1 MYKIKVN
8 KKTTYRYMKYLGISS
23 CIRRKKVYSREKKD
37 TRFEGCDLIKM
48 IFKANEPF
56 EKIFTDVTH
65 LKING
70 KKYYLSA
77 TIDGFNNEILDYQL
91 SSKHDNKF
99 IIKNIKET
107 LKKCCG
113 KIPIIHNDHGSNY
126 TSIEYQVMTEKG
138 LFKQSFGRVG
148 KCLDNRL
155 IEYFFSI
162 FKTEF

>member
-1 MYKIKVN
+1 
-8 KKTTYRYMKYLGISS
+8 MKHLGISS
-23 CIRRKKVYSREKKD
+23 CIRRKKVYSREKKN
-37 TRFEGCDLIKM
+37 THFEGCDLIKM
-48 IFKANEPF
+48 LFNADKPF

-77 TIDGFNNEILDYQL
+77 TLDGFNNEILDVQL
-91 SSKHDNKF
+91 SSKHDNKL
-99 IIKNIKET
+99 IIKNIEET
-107 LKKCCG
+107 LKKCCDR
-113 KIPIIHNDHGSNY
+113 IPIIHTDHGSNY
-126 TSIEYQVMTEKG
+126 TSIEYQAMAEKG

-148 KCLDNRL
+148 KCLDNRP